1 MSGDALGSAHRVM
14 DAHEEAMK
22 AANLD
27 GVVANA
33 ADDIVVLLPG
43 SPLIEGRGAFQEFY
57 GQLLAAGPAEFQHHY
72 SGEEVL
78 GNAAVFH
85 GVARGTATGSDG
97 SPTAIENNFILVL
110 KPDAAGQMKI
120 WRIAFGPASM

>member
-1 MSGDALGSAHRVM
+1 MSGDALASAHGVLE
-14 DAHEEAMK
+14 AHERAMK
-22 AANLD
+22 AADLE

-43 SPLIEGRGAFQEFY
+43 SPLIEGRDAFQEFY

-85 GVARGTATGSDG
+85 GVATGTATGPDG
-97 SPTAIENNFILVL
+97 SPTALENNFILVL

-120 WRIAFGPASM
+120 WRVAFGPTSM